1 MEDKDQNKQMGK
13 MELEERVIL
22 GKIKTNLY

>member
-1 MEDKDQNKQMGK
+1 MEDKDQNKQIGK
-13 MELEERVIL
+13 MELRKRVIL